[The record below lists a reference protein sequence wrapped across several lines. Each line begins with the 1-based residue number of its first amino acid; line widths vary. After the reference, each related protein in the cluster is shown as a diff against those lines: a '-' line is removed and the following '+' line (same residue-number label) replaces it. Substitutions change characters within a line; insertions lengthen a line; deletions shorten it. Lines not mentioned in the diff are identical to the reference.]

1 MEVFLFEVGHKVKE
15 AFYFLYLMSVGIS
28 TDERYNF
35 DVDGFDMIVVDVN
48 ATDVDDTGGG
58 GRGERCR

>member
-1 MEVFLFEVGHKVKE
+1 
-15 AFYFLYLMSVGIS
+15 MSVGIS